1 MSQLDLS
8 LGALEIGA
16 LFSSTLWGVTTV
28 QFYTYLTTPNKD
40 PLWTKILVR
49 IFLANFS
56 VHTICVWIYIY
67 RLTVTFYGIPAVLGE
82 THWSL
87 DISSLFDVIIGAL
100 TIQMYFAY
108 RIRSFSKSWPITL
121 VSWLGSL
128 LQLASGMGITIVSGR
143 VSLAE
148 FGVRFDWLVEAI
160 LSINLVVDLIN
171 TSGLIYYLQRERT
184 GTDVILQKLV
194 MWTIGASLFLM
205 LFRLRFV

>member
-1 MSQLDLS
+1 S
-8 LGALEIGA
+8 LE
-16 LFSSTLWGVTTV
+16 
-28 QFYTYLTTPNKD
+28 
-40 PLWTKILVR
+40 
-49 IFLANFS
+49 S

-87 DISSLFDVIIGAL
+87 DISSFFDVIIGAL
-100 TIQMYFAY
+100 VQMYFAY

-160 LSINLVVDLIN
+160 LSINLIVDLIN

-194 MWTIGASLFLM
+194 MWTIG
-205 LFRLRFV
+205 R